1 MQTQEHQPPS
11 AMQGEIDDLAI
22 LRQPYSTLDE
32 PVRET
37 IMRDVRAVAD
47 KLRVVV
53 LPLDTSVMKK
63 RFGRVYANIA
73 SSPPGDEDE
82 MNDSVSEHSR
92 PEEQQHELGGE
103 LGQNEKEI
111 LSKLRDWDLWG
122 PLLICLALSILL
134 SLKAPNPKEASAV
147 FAAVFVAV
155 WVGSA
160 IVTINAKLLGGTIS
174 FFQSVCVLGYCIFP
188 MFMAALLIL
197 LLRHTPLGIGPVNF
211 LWVVIAFLWCTRA
224 STIFIGGFIAK
235 QRRTLAVYPVFFFYT
250 FLGWMVLL
258 L

>member
-1 MQTQEHQPPS
+1 MASLRGQETPPAS
-11 AMQGEIDDLAI
+11 LDEIDDLAI
-22 LRQPYSTLDE
+22 LRQPYCTLDE

-63 RFGRVYANIA
+63 RFGRFYASLS
-73 SSPPGDEDE
+73 SSPSGDEED
-82 MNDSVSEHSR
+82 
-92 PEEQQHELGGE
+92 GE
-103 LGQNEKEI
+103 DTSSAEVGRNEKEI
-111 LSKLRDWDLWG
+111 LLKLRDWDLWG

-134 SLKAPNPKEASAV
+134 SLKASNPKEASAV

-155 WVGSA
+155 WAGSA
-160 IVTINAKLLGGTIS
+160 IVTINAQLLGGTIS

-188 MFMAALLIL
+188 MFVVAVLIL
-197 LLRHTPLGIGPVNF
+197 LLRPTPLNIGLLN
-211 LWVVIAFLWCTRA
+211 LIWVVIALLWCTRA
-224 STIFIGGFIAK
+224 STVFIGGFIAK
-235 QRRTLAVYPVFFFYT
+235 ERRILAVYPVFFFYT